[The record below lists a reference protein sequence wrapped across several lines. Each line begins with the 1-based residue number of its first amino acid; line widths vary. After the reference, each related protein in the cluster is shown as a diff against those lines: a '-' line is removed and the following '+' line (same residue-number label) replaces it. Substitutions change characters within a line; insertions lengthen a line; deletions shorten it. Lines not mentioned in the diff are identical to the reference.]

1 MDPKVLKERHD
12 ELLRVNYAWDERY
25 HQLEADF
32 KDYRRGA
39 KQAQD
44 ELSDHLFRV
53 KGELA
58 ETEEQLR
65 RVKHELKKGCNH
77 SPSEYGKRVDESG
90 DVKELQHRRRQLQQQ
105 LDNSQ
110 TLIRQ
115 QNEEIRQLKETI
127 RSLEKRLSSSDG
139 DQMKRLREE
148 NEYLKHQAQTY
159 KEDFKA
165 ERADRE
171 KLKERLEDVELKKD
185 TDTAKLK
192 LQIDTLRREKE
203 QLKKEKDTYRAQVNL
218 KIVRE
223 QALADNYMM
232 GKGYVSR
239 GVSGESNSE
248 PPSLSN
254 SDDYSERRGPD
265 HFTNGDLPPPYLGK
279 GQHKC
284 SKCYRRFE
292 HKKELQDH
300 KIRCLI

>member
-1 MDPKVLKERHD
+1 MEYQALKKRHD
-12 ELLRVNYAWDERY
+12 ELLRVNHRWDEQY
-25 HQLEADF
+25 HQLEAE
-32 KDYRRGA
+32 YREYREGA
-39 KQAQD
+39 KKAQS
-44 ELSDHLFRV
+44 ELSDHLYRI

-58 ETEEQLR
+58 ETQSELQR
-65 RVKHELKKGCNH
+65 AKHEGRKGGNH
-77 SPSEYGKRVDESG
+77 SPSQYKNGMHENETVRANQNY
-90 DVKELQHRRRQLQQQ
+90 QRQLQQRLQ
-105 LDNSQ
+105 DLQ
-110 TLIRQ
+110 
-115 QNEEIRQLKETI
+115 EENKRLKEKITQLEESL
-127 RSLEKRLSSSDG
+127 RSIDR
-139 DQMKRLREE
+139 DQVKRLREE